1 MGKAKEE
8 EPYFLRLT
16 QLDTKFELDKTAI
29 LGEIALK
36 VMNAGIKYVRVCEPH
51 PDDRMDSKSRPCGS
65 AERCT
70 VENEMLMLAM

>member
-1 MGKAKEE
+1 MQPDVGKAKEE

-36 VMNAGIKYVRVCEPH
+36 VMNAGIKYTRVT
-51 PDDRMDSKSRPCGS
+51 S
-65 AERCT
+65 
-70 VENEMLMLAM
+70 

>member
-36 VMNAGIKYVRVCEPH
+36 VMNAGIKYTRVTSYNSYAAHGPVIA
-51 PDDRMDSKSRPCGS
+51 CG
-65 AERCT
+65 
-70 VENEMLMLAM
+70 